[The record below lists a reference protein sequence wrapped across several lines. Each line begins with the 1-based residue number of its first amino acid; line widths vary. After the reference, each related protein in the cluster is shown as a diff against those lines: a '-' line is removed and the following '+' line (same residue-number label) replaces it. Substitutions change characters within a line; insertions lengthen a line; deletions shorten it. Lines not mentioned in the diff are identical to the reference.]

1 MLLVVFFGILFVYR
15 LLLYI
20 YRWLRCV
27 RLKRIYLNWLNGKKN
42 GILRYEKEIRMIFSC
57 AAIHGLTFSPN
68 IAHREI
74 EETAKSFERAIGCFK
89 YEVARNFFPH
99 YWIKKIVLAPIEFLD
114 HVGIRNVP
122 ATKAIKVILQIFY
135 WAIGT
140 WDIAAFFDASI
151 PSPLNKLLEL
161 LALIIENVF

>member
-1 MLLVVFFGILFVYR
+1 MLLFVFLDILFVYR
-15 LLLYI
+15 LSLYI
-20 YRWLRCV
+20 YRLFRCA
-27 RLKRIYLNWLNGKKN
+27 RLKMIYTDWLD
-42 GILRYEKEIRMIFSC
+42 EKHHVMTRFEQEIRTLFGC
-57 AAIHGLTFSPN
+57 AKLHGLTFSLDRSHN
-68 IAHREI
+68 AIV
-74 EETAKSFERAIGCFK
+74 ETATSFEKAIGCFK
-89 YEVARNFFPH
+89 YEIKRNFFPN
-99 YWIKKIVLAPIEFLD
+99 YWIKKIALAPIEFLD
-114 HVGIRNVP
+114 YIGVRNIP